1 MGMKPDIQNQDVFA
15 GLRRLIRER
24 PRGQERC
31 ELCSADIYSEHP
43 HLLEIKNHRIICSC
57 DPCAILFSG
66 QAAKNYHRIPRDARL
81 LKTFELSDAQWES
94 LAIPI
99 NMAFFCI
106 RGSAAQPTAF
116 YPSPA
121 GATESLLSLESWQEI
136 VDRNPILKTMAPEV
150 EALLVNRV
158 TQPHDYYLAPI
169 DECYRLVGLIRS
181 KWRGFSGGTE
191 VWQSIGNFFI
201 SLKERAVPVELAS
214 HAPAEL
220 SN

>member
-1 MGMKPDIQNQDVFA
+1 MAINSESQDVFA

-24 PRGQERC
+24 PRGESRC
-31 ELCSADIYSEHP
+31 ELCSADLYGDHP
-43 HLLEIKNHRIICSC
+43 HLLEIKNRKILCSC

-66 QAAKNYHRIPRDARL
+66 QAVNNYRRIPRDTRL
-81 LKTFELSDAQWES
+81 LTDFSFSDSQWDS

-99 NMAFFCI
+99 GMAFFCI
-106 RGSAAQPTAF
+106 RGTAAQPTAF

-136 VDRNPILKTMAPEV
+136 VGQNPILKTLTPEV

-158 TQPHDYYLAPI
+158 TQPHDYYIAPI
-169 DECYRLVGLIRS
+169 DECYRLVGLIRT
-181 KWRGFSGGTE
+181 KWRGFSGGSE
-191 VWQSIGNFFI
+191 AWQSIGNFFVSI
-201 SLKERAVPVELAS
+201 KEQSVPARPNSNARAQF
-214 HAPAEL
+214 